1 MYFLVLRDD
10 EKAENQKITHII
22 VDPDTVHFI
31 WDIPPD
37 GGGVPYITAPK
48 MCIKKL
54 VEKVEQGA
62 KEGIVDCKE
71 QHPYANYIGAKI
83 NGQLLELYYT
93 QKQPTEV
100 QILSVRSLLRLKK
113 ALYP

>member
-22 VDPDTVHFI
+22 VDPDTVHLI
-31 WDIPPD
+31 WDIPPS
-37 GGGVPYITAPK
+37 GGGVPYIAAPK
-48 MCIKKL
+48 ICIRKL
-54 VEKVEQGA
+54 VEKIEKGA

-71 QHPYANYIGAKI
+71 QHPYANYMGAKI
-83 NGQLLELYYT
+83 NGQLLELYYI
-93 QKQPTEV
+93 QKQSTEV
-100 QILSVRSLLRLKK
+100 QILSVRSLFRLKE